1 MVVALAAHGYF
12 LAILTVDAL
21 EPFRDDSYLVKI
33 LSKIDLKLR
42 LTSV

>member
-21 EPFRDDSYLVKI
+21 EPFRADSYLVKI
-33 LSKIDLKLR
+33 LKFCPRSI
-42 LTSV
+42 